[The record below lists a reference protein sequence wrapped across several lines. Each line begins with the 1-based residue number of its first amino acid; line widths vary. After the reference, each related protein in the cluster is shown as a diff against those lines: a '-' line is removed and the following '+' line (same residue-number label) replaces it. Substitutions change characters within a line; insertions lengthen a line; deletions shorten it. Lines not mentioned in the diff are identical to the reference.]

1 MLKYILIALCL
12 ITFSALN
19 AIPADTL
26 ITPQQTIPEAGKAIM
41 QFSTLMNWFILALLI
56 ISVISII
63 RMIIVKKRTLN
74 RKDKPNPNPNLRN
87 PQSPKN
93 APPKKSPFSLPLII
107 MLILLIVIIFHTYNS
122 SGTAVTKE
130 SYSNFMTRVAN
141 GQITQV
147 QFAEKDIF
155 YTDIANKKYST
166 TMPYENPQL
175 VDSLVALGI
184 KVSATKPSRW
194 AGVISYL
201 LPFLLLIIFWVF
213 FIRGMNAQNAKAFSF
228 GKSKARLYEASKT
241 GITFKDVAG
250 VDEAKEELQEIVEFL
265 KDPKKFQ
272 RLGGRIPRGVLL
284 VGQPGTG
291 KTLLAKAVS
300 GEAGVPFFSIS
311 GSDFVE
317 MFVGVGAARVRDLFD
332 QAKKNAPCITFIDEI
347 DAVGRH
353 RGSGLGGGHDER
365 EQTLNQLL
373 VEMDGFEPNEA
384 VIIIAATNRPDILDP
399 ALLRPGRFDRR
410 VVVDLPDIKGR
421 TEILKVHTAKVPL
434 ANDVHLE
441 LIARGTP
448 GFSGADLAN
457 LVNEAALIAASKN
470 KTQIQ
475 MEDFEQAKDKLL
487 LGKEKKSRVIPEED
501 KRLTA
506 YHEIGHV
513 LTSVY
518 LDKVEPVHKVSII
531 PRGFTGGATHYLM
544 TDKTNYSKS
553 YLLQMLVTLL
563 GGRAAEEVVFQEY
576 TTGAGNDLERC
587 TDIAKKMVCSWGMS
601 DKIGPITIGK
611 EQGEIFLG
619 KELVSRDIFSDETSQ
634 LVDREI
640 RDIVSNAYSQAIS
653 LLNEHRELM
662 DIMAKE
668 LQEKETLGTDEIF
681 NLILENCREEE
692 RELVEEKY
700 KKALE
705 LRFEHSE
712 KTTSQPTETTE
723 TAETTETVEQTEN
736 KDNKSEE
743 TA

>member
-1 MLKYILIALCL
+1 MTKNIIITLCL
-12 ITFSALN
+12 IAFSTLN
-19 AIPADTL
+19 AISIDSLNAQKETL
-26 ITPQQTIPEAGKAIM
+26 PGAENAFT
-41 QFSTLMNWFILALLI
+41 QFSTLMNWFILALILI
-56 ISVISII
+56 TLISII
-63 RMIIVKKRTLN
+63 RMIVLKRKN
-74 RKDKPNPNPNLRN
+74 NNNKDKPKVDLQP
-87 PQSPKN
+87 PQNQKN
-93 APPKKSPFSLPLII
+93 APVKKSPFSLPLII
-107 MLILLIVIIFHTYNS
+107 MLILLMVIIFHSFSS
-122 SGTAVTKE
+122 SGSSITKE
-130 SYSNFMTRVAN
+130 SYSNFMARVAN

-155 YTDIANKKYST
+155 YTDVTNKKFST
-166 TMPYENPQL
+166 TLPFENPQL

-194 AGVISYL
+194 AGIISYL
-201 LPFLLLIIFWVF
+201 LPFLLLIVFWVF
-213 FIRGMNAQNAKAFSF
+213 FLRGMNAQNAKAFSF

-410 VVVDLPDIKGR
+410 VTVDLPDIKGR
-421 TEILKVHTAKVPL
+421 TEILRVHTTKVPL

-470 KTQIQ
+470 KSQIQ
-475 MEDFEQAKDKLL
+475 MDDFEEAKDKLI

-513 LTSVY
+513 LTSVF
-518 LDKVEPVHKVSII
+518 LEKTEPVHKVSII

-544 TDKTNYSKS
+544 TDKSNYSKS
-553 YLLQMLVTLL
+553 YLLQMLITLL
-563 GGRAAEEVVFQEY
+563 GGRAAEEVVFNEF

-587 TDIAKKMVCSWGMS
+587 TDITKKMVCSWGMS
-601 DKIGPITIGK
+601 DKIGPMTIGK

-619 KELVSRDIFSDETSQ
+619 KELVSRDVFSEETSQ

-640 RDIVSNAYSQAIS
+640 RDIINNAYAQAIS
-653 LLNEHRELM
+653 LLTAHRKLM
-662 DIMAKE
+662 EIMAKE

-681 NLILENCREEE
+681 SL
-692 RELVEEKY
+692 
-700 KKALE
+700 
-705 LRFEHSE
+705 
-712 KTTSQPTETTE
+712 
-723 TAETTETVEQTEN
+723 
-736 KDNKSEE
+736 
-743 TA
+743 

>member
-1 MLKYILIALCL
+1 
-12 ITFSALN
+12 
-19 AIPADTL
+19 
-26 ITPQQTIPEAGKAIM
+26 
-41 QFSTLMNWFILALLI
+41 
-56 ISVISII
+56 
-63 RMIIVKKRTLN
+63 
-74 RKDKPNPNPNLRN
+74 
-87 PQSPKN
+87 
-93 APPKKSPFSLPLII
+93 

-475 MEDFEQAKDKLL
+475 MEDFEEAKDKLL

-619 KELVSRDIFSDETSQ
+619 KELVSHDIFSEETSQ

-640 RDIVSNAYSQAIS
+640 RDIISNAYSQAIS

>member
-1 MLKYILIALCL
+1 
-12 ITFSALN
+12 
-19 AIPADTL
+19 
-26 ITPQQTIPEAGKAIM
+26 
-41 QFSTLMNWFILALLI
+41 
-56 ISVISII
+56 
-63 RMIIVKKRTLN
+63 
-74 RKDKPNPNPNLRN
+74 
-87 PQSPKN
+87 
-93 APPKKSPFSLPLII
+93 
-107 MLILLIVIIFHTYNS
+107 
-122 SGTAVTKE
+122 
-130 SYSNFMTRVAN
+130 
-141 GQITQV
+141 
-147 QFAEKDIF
+147 
-155 YTDIANKKYST
+155 
-166 TMPYENPQL
+166 
-175 VDSLVALGI
+175 
-184 KVSATKPSRW
+184 
-194 AGVISYL
+194 
-201 LPFLLLIIFWVF
+201 
-213 FIRGMNAQNAKAFSF
+213 
-228 GKSKARLYEASKT
+228 
-241 GITFKDVAG
+241 
-250 VDEAKEELQEIVEFL
+250 
-265 KDPKKFQ
+265 
-272 RLGGRIPRGVLL
+272 
-284 VGQPGTG
+284 
-291 KTLLAKAVS
+291 
-300 GEAGVPFFSIS
+300 
-311 GSDFVE
+311 
-317 MFVGVGAARVRDLFD
+317 
-332 QAKKNAPCITFIDEI
+332 
-347 DAVGRH
+347 
-353 RGSGLGGGHDER
+353 
-365 EQTLNQLL
+365 
-373 VEMDGFEPNEA
+373 
-384 VIIIAATNRPDILDP
+384 
-399 ALLRPGRFDRR
+399 
-410 VVVDLPDIKGR
+410 
-421 TEILKVHTAKVPL
+421 
-434 ANDVHLE
+434 
-441 LIARGTP
+441 
-448 GFSGADLAN
+448 
-457 LVNEAALIAASKN
+457 
-470 KTQIQ
+470 

-692 RELVEEKY
+692 RVLVEEKY